1 MAVDRSRA
9 RGGARS
15 RSIGTAVGRLI
26 AVFDS
31 ETEAEAARTA
41 LIAAGVNAS
50 AIETFRGPDEASVF
64 DASGRR
70 RGLFGRLYRIVE
82 FSWADQAPDFA
93 WYEAAVREGRTVMS
107 VRVRGQRHVAH
118 AARIVEDGG
127 GHFINHFGWF
137 ETQELARWRGP
148 EPDVPGFLRR

>member
-1 MAVDRSRA
+1 VAVDRRPRRA
-9 RGGARS
+9 GARS
-15 RSIGTAVGRLI
+15 RSIGTAIGRLI

-31 ETEAEAARTA
+31 EVDAEAARAA
-41 LIAAGVNAS
+41 LIAAGVSSS
-50 AIETFRGPDEASVF
+50 AIETFSGPDEASVF

-70 RGLFGRLYRIVE
+70 RGLAGRLYRVVE

-118 AARIVEDGG
+118 AARIVEESG

-137 ETQELARWRGP
+137 ETQELARWKGT

>member
-1 MAVDRSRA
+1 MSG
-9 RGGARS
+9 RGGAGDGGVRS
-15 RSIGTAVGRLI
+15 RSIGTGVGRLI

-31 ETEAEAARTA
+31 EAEPEAARSA
-41 LIAAGVNAS
+41 LIAAGVDSA
-50 AIETFRGPDEASVF
+50 AIETFSGPDAASVF

-70 RGLFGRLYRIVE
+70 RGLAGRLYRIVE

-93 WYEAAVREGRTVMS
+93 WYEAAVREGRVVMS
-107 VRVRGQRHVAH
+107 VRRPRGAPVAH
-118 AARIVEDGG
+118 AARIVEEHG

-137 ETQELARWRGP
+137 ETQEFARWKGK

>member
-1 MAVDRSRA
+1 VTAASA
-9 RGGARS
+9 
-15 RSIGTAVGRLI
+15 SIGSAVGRLI

-31 ETEAEAARTA
+31 AAEVDVARAA
-41 LIAAGVNAS
+41 LVEAGVMPE
-50 AIETFRGPDEASVF
+50 AIETFSGPEAAAAF
-64 DASGRR
+64 DPSGAR
-70 RGLFGRLYRIVE
+70 RGFLGRVYRILE

-93 WYEAAVREGRTVMS
+93 WYEAAVRDGRIVMS

-118 AARIVEDGG
+118 AARIIEESG

-137 ETQELARWRGP
+137 ETQELARWKGK

>member
-1 MAVDRSRA
+1 MSGR
-9 RGGARS
+9 RGGRGGSARS

-31 ETEAEAARTA
+31 EAEAEAARSA

-50 AIETFRGPDEASVF
+50 AIETFSGPDEAPVF

-70 RGLFGRLYRIVE
+70 RGLAGRLYRIVE

-93 WYEAAVREGRTVMS
+93 WYEAAVREGRIVMS

-118 AARIVEDGG
+118 AARIVEESG